1 MKTRV
6 ERDSMGEM
14 AVPIDA
20 LYGASTAR
28 AVHNFP
34 ISGRTS
40 PRALLQAIGWIKAA
54 AARANEELK
63 TLDPV
68 RARAIAHASM
78 EVANGHYD
86 SQFPV
91 DMFQT
96 GSGTST
102 NMNANEV
109 IAHLSTREAGL
120 SVHPNDH
127 VNASQSSNDVY
138 PTAVHLAIKGE
149 IERVLAPAI
158 EGLQQALTNRA
169 TDFVDVVKTGRT
181 HLQDAVPITFGQ
193 VFAGYAFQMA
203 EARRRVLRGAEE
215 LGAVALGGTAVG
227 TGVNTHP
234 QFAARALSHLATISA
249 LKVRETANHVAAQ
262 GAPDAIIDASG
273 ALRSAALA
281 VQKVANDIR
290 WLASGPTAGIGELIL
305 PAVQPGSSI
314 MPGKINPVIIESLLM
329 VCQTVIGN
337 DAAVAAAASYSQFEL
352 HTMWPLLADRTLES
366 IALLSRAIGNFT
378 ERAIDGLA
386 VNRERCAALWMGNP
400 AVATVLAPTLGY
412 DQVATL
418 VKDAVQGSHPLVHA
432 VADRSDVVRVGQTLV
447 PIAWLIGPHE

>member
-1 MKTRV
+1 
-6 ERDSMGEM
+6 
-14 AVPIDA
+14 
-20 LYGASTAR
+20 
-28 AVHNFP
+28 
-34 ISGRTS
+34 
-40 PRALLQAIGWIKAA
+40 
-54 AARANEELK
+54 
-63 TLDPV
+63 
-68 RARAIAHASM
+68 
-78 EVANGHYD
+78 
-86 SQFPV
+86 
-91 DMFQT
+91 
-96 GSGTST
+96 
-102 NMNANEV
+102 MNANEV

-249 LKVRETANHVAAQ
+249 LNVRETANHVAAQ